1 MPPPPAALTL
11 PLCSLQRARLGAHV
25 PASRSMTQQRPP
37 PGAGSNRLC
46 AVCSTPS
53 RCLRWGHRA
62 GAAVRGAQHRLGA
75 WKTRETPR
83 AVRRPARPTTFP
95 PPPTRTPFPS
105 TSPSTAGVS
114 GQSQLWGRLGQL
126 WPGALA
132 GRGEQGG
139 PRSLWGLFR
148 SQQSVSGVWHG
159 HPGLHGVTEPPP
171 QGRVCQEH
179 QPRGGGSW
187 T

>member
-95 PPPTRTPFPS
+95 PPPPAHRSPPHLHRRQVS
-105 TSPSTAGVS
+105 LGSPSS
-114 GQSQLWGRLGQL
+114 GDAWGSFGLGPWL
-126 WPGALA
+126 
-132 GRGEQGG
+132 
-139 PRSLWGLFR
+139 
-148 SQQSVSGVWHG
+148 
-159 HPGLHGVTEPPP
+159 
-171 QGRVCQEH
+171 
-179 QPRGGGSW
+179 GGGSRVGPEASGACSDPSKVCQVCGMA
-187 T
+187 TLGSMG